1 MADMPF
7 KTIDLAKDRAR
18 LIAENKEL
26 RAKLSEARALAK
38 NWKLVA
44 HKKREEARRVFAKLS
59 AREATIAKLPKTAD
73 GVPLVQ
79 PLELWVLDG
88 YGRLQTGVYIGFED
102 REDGMLVL
110 VFDAINEGHWA
121 IPVAECFSTPAA
133 AEAARD
139 AEGKA

>member
-59 AREATIAKLPKTAD
+59 ARDATIAKLLNDDEIADRIATDCHDPQHDDRWCSTCDARMNGILAYRKAILGPK
-73 GVPLVQ
+73 
-79 PLELWVLDG
+79 
-88 YGRLQTGVYIGFED
+88 
-102 REDGMLVL
+102 
-110 VFDAINEGHWA
+110 
-121 IPVAECFSTPAA
+121 AA
-133 AEAARD
+133 AEAA
-139 AEGKA
+139 AQKQEN